1 MMKNNGWSG
10 NKTRVS
16 RRIKLKTMNDKIEK
30 LLKFIEESNNIVFF
44 GGAGVSTESGIPDF
58 RSKDGLY
65 NQHDVQFEKY
75 EPEYL
80 LSENCLFKNPKVFYE
95 FYRQKMD
102 TRNIESNIT
111 HKVLAKLEETGK
123 LKAIV
128 TQNIDG
134 LHQKS
139 GSKNVYEIHGTTQRN
154 YCHKCKKEYDPN
166 FLFETKESIPKCDCR
181 GLIRPDVVLY
191 GEGLPEKAVEGAINA
206 IRNAD
211 MLIIGGTSLQ
221 VYPAAN
227 FVYDFC
233 GEHLVV
239 VNKEELKIT
248 LNQDSDLFICESL
261 GKVFSEIEKCI

>member
-1 MMKNNGWSG
+1 M
-10 NKTRVS
+10 
-16 RRIKLKTMNDKIEK
+16 
-30 LLKFIEESNNIVFF
+30 
-44 GGAGVSTESGIPDF
+44 
-58 RSKDGLY
+58 
-65 NQHDVQFEKY
+65 
-75 EPEYL
+75 
-80 LSENCLFKNPKVFYE
+80 
-95 FYRQKMD
+95 
-102 TRNIESNIT
+102 
-111 HKVLAKLEETGK
+111 
-123 LKAIV
+123 
-128 TQNIDG
+128 
-134 LHQKS
+134 
-139 GSKNVYEIHGTTQRN
+139 YEIHGTTQRN

-191 GEGLPEKAVEGAINA
+191 GEGLPGKAVEGAINA

>member
-1 MMKNNGWSG
+1 
-10 NKTRVS
+10 
-16 RRIKLKTMNDKIEK
+16 MNDKIEK
-30 LLKFIEESNNIVFF
+30 LLKFIEESNSIVFF

-75 EPEYL
+75 KPEYL
-80 LSENCLFKNPKVFYE
+80 LSEDCLFKNPKVFYE

-102 TRNIESNIT
+102 TRNIEPNIT

-134 LHQKS
+134 LHQKA

-166 FLFETKESIPKCDCR
+166 FLFETKELIPKCDCR

-191 GEGLPEKAVEGAINA
+191 GEGLPGKAVEGAINA

-227 FVYDFC
+227 FVYDFY
-233 GEHLVV
+233 GEHLVI

-261 GKVFSEIEKCI
+261 GKVFSEIEKYI

>member
-1 MMKNNGWSG
+1 
-10 NKTRVS
+10 
-16 RRIKLKTMNDKIEK
+16 MNDKIEK
-30 LLKFIEESNNIVFF
+30 LLKFIEESNSIVFF

-75 EPEYL
+75 KPEYL
-80 LSENCLFKNPKVFYE
+80 LSEDCLFKNPKVFYE

-102 TRNIESNIT
+102 TRNIEPNIT

-134 LHQKS
+134 LHQKA

-166 FLFETKESIPKCDCR
+166 FLFETKELIPKCDCR

-191 GEGLPEKAVEGAINA
+191 GEGLPGKAVEGAINA
-206 IRNAD
+206 IKNAD

-227 FVYDFC
+227 FVYDFY
-233 GEHLVV
+233 GEHLVI

-261 GKVFSEIEKCI
+261 GKVFSEIEKYI